1 MPLHAAAISYLDHG
15 KSARRL
21 GEIGEIEI
29 EPYLL
34 IPRMHAS
41 PVILTCHY
49 WYHTGYEGQ
58 VRQTLGRRGR
68 RGQGIGRE
76 RREGPGSGNSNYCK
90 RYDRGGGE
98 SSEEGLGYCTGGGGC
113 ELLFSRTIRDFNILF
128 EECTQAISMYRKVS

>member
-1 MPLHAAAISYLDHG
+1 MPLHAGAISYLDHG

-76 RREGPGSGNSNYCK
+76 RREGPGSGNSNYFK
-90 RYDRGGGE
+90 RYDW
-98 SSEEGLGYCTGGGGC
+98 GGC
-113 ELLFSRTIRDFNILF
+113 ELLFSRTIRDFNLLF